1 MNGIIRMIP
10 FLILA
15 SLSLSASGGE
25 NRKPWVSEGAE
36 VIYFFSLHCGECY
49 KNEPYFSLSKI
60 KAQANATFV
69 KVPLSMGGDAEAGAR
84 LHFLL
89 SLSKARYN
97 LTELE
102 RSRAGYSLLLETP
115 SLSANDK
122 NAYSTLFKE
131 YGMQF
136 SAFEFEKWW
145 ADSTLLMEDA
155 TTLTNLASEERGVV
169 YPGDVRVYQNGKV
182 SWFNLSGADK
192 LSAVKD
198 IIEAVNNEN
207 N

>member
-1 MNGIIRMIP
+1 MYGIIRMIP
-10 FLILA
+10 LLILA
-15 SLSLSASGGE
+15 SLSLTASGGE
-25 NRKPWVSEGAE
+25 NRKPWVSDSAE

-60 KAQANATFV
+60 KAQASATFV
-69 KVPLSMGGDAEAGAR
+69 KVPLTMGGNAEAGAR

-89 SLSKARYN
+89 SLSKARYD

-115 SLSANDK
+115 SLRANDK
-122 NAYSTLFKE
+122 NAYSALFRE
-131 YGMQF
+131 YGMRF

-155 TTLTNLASEERGVV
+155 AILADQASEEKGMV
-169 YPGDVRVYQNGKV
+169 YPGDIRVYNNGKV
-182 SWFNLSGADK
+182 SWFNLSGNDK
-192 LSAVKD
+192 LSAVKG
-198 IIEAVNNEN
+198 IIEAVNDEN

>member
-1 MNGIIRMIP
+1 MIP
-10 FLILA
+10 LLILA
-15 SLSLSASGGE
+15 SLSLSSNGGE
-25 NRKPWVSEGAE
+25 NRKPWVSDGAE

-69 KVPLSMGGDAEAGAR
+69 KVPLTMGGNAEAGAR

-89 SLSKARYN
+89 SLSKARYD

-102 RSRAGYSLLLETP
+102 RSRAGYSLLLESP
-115 SLSANDK
+115 SLHANDK
-122 NAYSTLFKE
+122 NAYSALFRE

-155 TTLTNLASEERGVV
+155 AILADQAAEEKGVV
-169 YPGDVRVYQNGKV
+169 NPGDVRVYKNGNV
-182 SWFNLSGADK
+182 SWFNLSGNDK
-192 LSAVKD
+192 LSAVKG
-198 IIEAVNNEN
+198 IIEAVDDEN
-207 N
+207 K